1 MTHVASLSVEVDAF
15 LGEVLTTCSKIDFLL
30 AEGEKALRPEKRG
43 AGNLLLAHK
52 VSKVSLKAAS
62 EEHCGQKPW
71 LLTFNAVTVG
81 I

>member
-1 MTHVASLSVEVDAF
+1 VTDIASLYVEVDAF

-52 VSKVSLKAAS
+52 VSKVSLTAANES
-62 EEHCGQKPW
+62 IVAETPGY
-71 LLTFNAVTVG
+71 
-81 I
+81 